1 MSSNPSDITS
11 CTYSTGSA
19 ERDGDDEE
27 DEFEEDFPL
36 SSFSKSEK
44 SEESDDGGNEGS
56 SKMKNENDMKIDSN
70 GNKIGLKY
78 NGNTTS
84 TSSSSFSGGE
94 IKGEG
99 SSGFEEVHIDFL
111 KSADASGSGLG
122 SGTRV
127 GGLITSGVLGGSE
140 LIR

>member
-27 DEFEEDFPL
+27 DEFEEEFPL

-84 TSSSSFSGGE
+84 YHSHFSFCLNL
-94 IKGEG
+94 
-99 SSGFEEVHIDFL
+99 HYHHHHFL
-111 KSADASGSGLG
+111 HFF
-122 SGTRV
+122 
-127 GGLITSGVLGGSE
+127 LILKRMIMESPLQ
-140 LIR
+140 IRPLRRLRPFQQIPYCICT